1 MIRINLLG
9 VERDRTK
16 RRAGVAVSQ
25 KVTIACGLISLAVVG
40 LIGWPF
46 YSIRQDAAR
55 LDEELAA
62 ARQEVT
68 RLSSVLER
76 VKEFDQRRAQ
86 LQQRVALIEQLR
98 TGQLG
103 PVRMLDQV
111 SFSLPDGLWL
121 TELRQEDANI
131 MIQGR
136 STTLTALSDFVAN
149 LEGSGYFTPPVE
161 IIDSQLESQEQGEV
175 VRFELRGQF
184 ALPSS

>member
-1 MIRINLLG
+1 MIRINLLA

-25 KVTIACGLISLAVVG
+25 KVTMACGLILLAVGG
-40 LIGWPF
+40 LIGWQF
-46 YSIRQDAAR
+46 YAIRQDSAR

-62 ARQEVT
+62 ARQEIS

-98 TGQLG
+98 KGQLG

-111 SFSLPDGLWL
+111 SLALPDGLWL
-121 TELRQEDANI
+121 TELRQEQANI
-131 MIQGR
+131 IIQGR
-136 STTLTALSDFVAN
+136 SSTLTALSDFVAN
-149 LEGSGYFTPPVE
+149 LESSGYFTPPVE
-161 IIDSQLESQEQGEV
+161 IIDSQLESQDKGEF

-184 ALPSS
+184 TLPSS